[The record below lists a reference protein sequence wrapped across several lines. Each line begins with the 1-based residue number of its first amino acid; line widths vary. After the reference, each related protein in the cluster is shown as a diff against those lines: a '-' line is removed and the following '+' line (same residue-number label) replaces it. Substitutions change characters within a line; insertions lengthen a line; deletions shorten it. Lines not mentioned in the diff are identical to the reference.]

1 MNANEN
7 AGKTVEQIAAEL
19 NPYRPEADRYEGWEQ
34 GFITGTEHAQQSQP
48 MWREIE
54 PMEHYLDT
62 MILGKGRNPVAC
74 SSQLGGKLIELGY
87 THYLS
92 SEELLKLPTENTKPT
107 NNESI

>member
-1 MNANEN
+1 MQNEN

-54 PMEHYLDT
+54 YGVKYHNV
-62 MILGKGRNPVAC
+62 ILKKDNETQVVLAC
-74 SSQLGGKLIELGY
+74 YGQDVQVMGY
-87 THYLS
+87 THYLT
-92 SEELLKLPTENTKPT
+92 SEDLLKLPTEKK
-107 NNESI
+107 

>member
-54 PMEHYLDT
+54 PHKEYSKV
-62 MILGKGRNPVAC
+62 IVRNASEKAAGSGYGR
-74 SSQLGGKLIELGY
+74 SFIRRGY

-92 SEELLKLPTENTKPT
+92 SEDLLKLPIEKK
-107 NNESI
+107 